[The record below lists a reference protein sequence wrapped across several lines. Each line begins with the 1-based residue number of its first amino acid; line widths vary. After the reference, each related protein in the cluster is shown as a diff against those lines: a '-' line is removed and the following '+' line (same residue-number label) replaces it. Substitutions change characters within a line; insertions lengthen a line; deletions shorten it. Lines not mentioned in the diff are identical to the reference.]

1 MTNDGAPDLA
11 GLCADLADELTDE
24 LDEVSSSADGDVV
37 SYARGGAVFV
47 RVSGS
52 SLEVRLPADIAEAA
66 LRTPDTALDPDDRG
80 WLRFTPK
87 DDERHAVDRAAA
99 WFQTAWRHAA
109 DN

>member
-1 MTNDGAPDLA
+1 MTNDGAPDLT
-11 GLCADLADELTDE
+11 GLCAELADE

-37 SYARGGAVFV
+37 AYARGGAVFA
-47 RVSGS
+47 RVSGPTF
-52 SLEVRLPADIAEAA
+52 EVRLPADIAEAA

-87 DDERHAVDRAAA
+87 DERHAIDRAAA

>member
-47 RVSGS
+47 RVSSS
-52 SLEVRLPADIAEAA
+52 SLEVRLPADIADAA

-80 WLRFTPK
+80 WVRFTPK
-87 DDERHAVDRAAA
+87 DSERHAVDRAAA